1 METQSVKSQPG
12 EDKRWRKS
20 KRDKVRREK
29 MKVRVKV
36 GKSRCTVF
44 FQWFVAVEGRK
55 VTSPTRRV
63 RSQRARGEMNALWRE
78 AHFEVK
84 MHQTHHV
91 RTTFGSCDVQK
102 VHAVVARSKFS
113 SHNVQSTPA
122 SDHFWC
128 SDYNNFNNYSN
139 YNNDNNYSHTTT
151 TTTTTTSPHLF
162 QLQLQ
167 LPYHY
172 TTLQPSLELQVQL
185 HHSYTPTSHYTALRY
200 NYNYTTLHD
209 TTLHSTTR
217 H

>member
-1 METQSVKSQPG
+1 METQSVKRQPG

-29 MKVRVKV
+29 TKEMKARVKV

-84 MHQTHHV
+84 MHKTHHV

-102 VHAVVARSKFS
+102 VHAVVAGSRLL

-128 SDYNNFNNYSN
+128 SDYNNFN
-139 YNNDNNYSHTTT
+139 
-151 TTTTTTSPHLF
+151 HLNVIF
-162 QLQLQ
+162 H
-167 LPYHY
+167 P
-172 TTLQPSLELQVQL
+172 
-185 HHSYTPTSHYTALRY
+185 
-200 NYNYTTLHD
+200 
-209 TTLHSTTR
+209 
-217 H
+217 